1 MAKLSDLEKT
11 RLLADW
17 KTGKYSQRDLVKKY
31 NASKGT
37 VSEITKGIEQKN
49 GHLVDAQVSL
59 LSAKAILPPEEMGA
73 IMGTAQEII
82 YNQNLITNATQL
94 NLIRTSEYLSNNK
107 KLVKLSAGMGAQEL
121 VEVGLGSSDFK
132 ECQEAIDKASLTLGI
147 NQRHANIK
155 IDNTNATQNNQPT
168 QIIIKRDE

>member
-1 MAKLSDLEKT
+1 MAKLSELEKT

-37 VSEITKGIEQKN
+37 VSEITKGVEQKN

-94 NLIRTSEYLSNNK
+94 NLVRTTEYLSNNK
-107 KLVKLSAGMGAQEL
+107 KLVKLSAGMGTQEL

-147 NQRHANIK
+147 NQRHSNIK
-155 IDNTNATQNNQPT
+155 IDNTNAQQTNQPT